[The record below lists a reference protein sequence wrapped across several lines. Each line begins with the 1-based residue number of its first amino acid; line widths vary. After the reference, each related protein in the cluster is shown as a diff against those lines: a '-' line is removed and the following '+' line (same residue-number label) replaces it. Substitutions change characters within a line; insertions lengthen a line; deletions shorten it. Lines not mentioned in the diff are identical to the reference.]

1 MGRPPSSTRSTVAR
15 RPGICTR
22 SPTLSRR
29 ELQRNLHIVDEVKAV
44 ASRGLVP
51 THGTIA
57 LAWRLA
63 QGDDIASIPGT
74 KLVARVGEN
83 TAADRVQLSA
93 GQIERLNH
101 LTLAVGE
108 RNDEGNMAVID
119 R

>member
-44 ASRGLVP
+44 ASEVGATP
-51 THGTIA
+51 AQIA